1 MEGAVEMVRCGRT
14 GHDSE
19 ASWGC
24 CLAQMVGLTHGQEA
38 KVNPRPGDPT
48 AMGTMARRQGVQVL
62 LGRVKF
68 ALCVICPSGD
78 VKQVTGHEFGV
89 WGSGWREGFGV
100 YQPISGTEN
109 HGVGWMTQAE
119 CLEREEAEA
128 QDPGLSFQ
136 QAVEALSLGAG
147 LAMPCAPF
155 FVVCAPKP
163 GRLGRTG
170 PESQGGSVEVALSV
184 RTHCYLLGQKP

>member
-1 MEGAVEMVRCGRT
+1 
-14 GHDSE
+14 
-19 ASWGC
+19 
-24 CLAQMVGLTHGQEA
+24 
-38 KVNPRPGDPT
+38 
-48 AMGTMARRQGVQVL
+48 MGTMARRQGVQVL

-109 HGVGWMTQAE
+109 HGVGWITRAE

-136 QAVEALSLGAG
+136 QAVKALSLGAG
-147 LAMPCAPF
+147 LAMRVLPSS
-155 FVVCAPKP
+155 
-163 GRLGRTG
+163 L
-170 PESQGGSVEVALSV
+170 SVLLSPAGWVALGQNHKGAQW
-184 RTHCYLLGQKP
+184 RLLYQ